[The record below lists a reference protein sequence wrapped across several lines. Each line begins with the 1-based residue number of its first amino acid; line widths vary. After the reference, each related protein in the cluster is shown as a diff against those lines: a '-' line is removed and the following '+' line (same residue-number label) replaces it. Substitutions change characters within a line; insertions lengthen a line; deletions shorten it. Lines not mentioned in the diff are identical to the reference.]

1 MQKRGGMVGG
11 GGQRD
16 MPPARMQYLSKDSRD
31 LVLRAER
38 KPVITDRMASISFW
52 SCVVSVAVVV
62 VVVVVVGILA
72 GVEGGELLPW
82 LNEVQ
87 HIFCL
92 YSTCNQKVKR
102 IKTKNKCE

>member
-16 MPPARMQYLSKDSRD
+16 MPPARMQYWSKDSRD

-38 KPVITDRMASISFW
+38 KPVVTERMASISFW
-52 SCVVSVAVVV
+52 SCVVSVAVFAFAVV
-62 VVVVVVGILA
+62 VVMGVLA
-72 GVEGGELLPW
+72 IGGGELLPW

-87 HIFCL
+87 HILFI
-92 YSTCNQKVKR
+92 STCNQR
-102 IKTKNKCE
+102 IR